1 MNASS
6 SSRPPHQYQH
16 PPLYKRT
23 TKLEDTLQQF
33 MQLSMSNQKN
43 IDASIKNLEIQVGQI
58 ENIERTF
65 VKIHPCGSRLCLKMG

>member
-6 SSRPPHQYQH
+6 SSKPPQQHQH
-16 PPLYKRT
+16 TLLYERT

-43 IDASIKNLEIQVGQI
+43 TDALVKNIDIQVG
-58 ENIERTF
+58 
-65 VKIHPCGSRLCLKMG
+65 KIAK